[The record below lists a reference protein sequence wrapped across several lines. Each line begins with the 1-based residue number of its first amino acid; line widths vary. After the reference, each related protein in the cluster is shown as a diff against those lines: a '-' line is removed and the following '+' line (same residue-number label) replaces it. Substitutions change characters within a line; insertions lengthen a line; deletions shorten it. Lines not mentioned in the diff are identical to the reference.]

1 MPPYFLGMSIFLD
14 KEERLDVVLGGIEKE
29 HVYVENRVRS
39 CALAMRAFVLRTGT
53 RKNQGYL

>member
-1 MPPYFLGMSIFLD
+1 MLIFLD

-39 CALAMRAFVLRTGT
+39 CALAMRAFGLRTGT